1 MGTTKGRR
9 TKKLK
14 MTDFRKNNNRESSEI
29 LTSITMV
36 SDMPP
41 SYDVAI
47 ENVTAS
53 HQKLFNSTKT
63 ELPNIF
69 DSTDYEMGR
78 LEKEIERLNKIIST
92 KDKLLKSILGSILVS
107 ILLIVIVN
115 VIVVTYFD
123 LWIFQQLNSNVILNC
138 EESYL
143 NSIETKSE
151 I

>member
-1 MGTTKGRR
+1 MPE
-9 TKKLK
+9 
-14 MTDFRKNNNRESSEI
+14 FRKNNNRESTNSTMVAILHQLIDFFFPLSAFRRAKGLNKANKIAKKSEI
-29 LTSITMV
+29 LTSITIV

-69 DSTDYEMGR
+69 YSEEYEIGR
-78 LEKEIERLNKIIST
+78 LEKEIQRLNKIIST
-92 KDKLLKSILGSILVS
+92 KDKLLKSILVSILVS

-115 VIVVTYFD
+115 IIVITYFN
-123 LWIFQQLNSNVILNC
+123 L
-138 EESYL
+138 
-143 NSIETKSE
+143 
-151 I
+151 